1 MSDKEPN
8 EDTEPGIGL
17 LLSPETNSISHIL
30 RPHKTGHNTGQP
42 QDLVHKLVCPILGS
56 HPTVEHVRY
65 RGSV

>member
-30 RPHKTGHNTGQP
+30 RLHKTGHNTGQP
-42 QDLVHKLVCPILGS
+42 QDLMLKQCPILDS
-56 HPTVEHVRY
+56 HPTVEHIRC